1 MPSIIIASDKLKTGK
16 TMVTSVFSSYAN
28 LKGISTSI
36 MDSYYND
43 FSNFSTVPD
52 WVEMDRI
59 SGIEGS
65 IPEKISDKDIQD
77 ISKKISSASNQKLLI
92 TESHLVNIEDNKRI
106 AEFSKSK
113 VVMICD
119 FNSDIKKIKEEL
131 GGVFGGII
139 FNNVPRHKVDILK
152 SETSLN
158 SGIISIIP
166 ENRNMVASTVDQYTD
181 HLKGKYLYESERK
194 NDLVLN
200 VLIGGIVLDWSVLY
214 YQSKSDVLALI
225 RGDRP
230 DLQLGAMQ
238 AGGNVKGLVLTKGI
252 EPIEYVTYEAEKQ
265 RIPLIL
271 VNSDTHETADLIS
284 GIVAKSKFDHPLKLE
299 SCSDYFNKNLR
310 QDVVDKVLDLT
321 TL

>member
-131 GGVFGGII
+131 G
-139 FNNVPRHKVDILK
+139 
-152 SETSLN
+152 
-158 SGIISIIP
+158 
-166 ENRNMVASTVDQYTD
+166 
-181 HLKGKYLYESERK
+181 
-194 NDLVLN
+194 
-200 VLIGGIVLDWSVLY
+200 
-214 YQSKSDVLALI
+214 
-225 RGDRP
+225 
-230 DLQLGAMQ
+230 
-238 AGGNVKGLVLTKGI
+238 
-252 EPIEYVTYEAEKQ
+252 
-265 RIPLIL
+265 
-271 VNSDTHETADLIS
+271 
-284 GIVAKSKFDHPLKLE
+284 
-299 SCSDYFNKNLR
+299 
-310 QDVVDKVLDLT
+310 
-321 TL
+321 